1 MEGNI
6 IFDFRLFVPRGLW
19 TGREEGIDDF
29 VVRSEGEK
37 REKFSLIFLFIVGI
51 FPPRLT

>member
-29 VVRSEGEK
+29 VVRSEGK
-37 REKFSLIFLFIVGI
+37 KGKNLALF
-51 FPPRLT
+51 FYL